1 MSIDEHDAPQ
11 RISGPRRKPGIRFW
25 TGAVLA
31 VLGIA
36 LVLASGAGS
45 LSPANALRIV
55 LIGVSLELVAI
66 LLLFLAG
73 APKPA
78 LQRQDRN
85 GLSRDRIAVTTMVV
99 LLIVGAVLVLLPLS
113 TNLEGIL
120 SQR

>member
-1 MSIDEHDAPQ
+1 MSVNEHEAP
-11 RISGPRRKPGIRFW
+11 RTVTSSRRPHGYRFW
-25 TGAVLA
+25 LGAVLA